1 MICGAYLFCLCIHII
16 ATTTNQVL
24 NITSTH
30 IQTINATI
38 GCSFNQSFYCVVC
51 CSTDPSVPPDSSVYN
66 VSSTRGTEVTVYLGD
81 LTSGQMYY
89 CKASAT
95 NTTSANCGGPVVGGV
110 KVFFSFI
117 TPPQPSSSPPP
128 SSPLSTSGVYTMPCA
143 SPIPS
148 LFLFLSLPPPSHLPQ
163 PNPQIASL
171 EVFLV
176 PPLALCSCVSSS

>member
-1 MICGAYLFCLCIHII
+1 MLAVMVLFCLCVGV
-16 ATTTNQVL
+16 ATTNQVL
-24 NITSTH
+24 YITGTQ
-30 IQTINATI
+30 IQTNNVTI

-66 VSSTRGTEVTVYLGD
+66 VSSTRGTVVTVYLGD

-117 TPPQPSSSPPP
+117 TPPQPSPSPP
-128 SSPLSTSGVYTMPCA
+128 SPPTSGKSKTHCFSTSIVDILLCKD
-143 SPIPS
+143 
-148 LFLFLSLPPPSHLPQ
+148 H
-163 PNPQIASL
+163 QIWSYRTITKA
-171 EVFLV
+171 
-176 PPLALCSCVSSS
+176 